1 MKKIISILL
10 TMLLIWCP
18 TLTAAAAETATA
30 ATLRLE
36 KTEGSVK
43 VANAAGKSVKLS
55 DGMRLYSGY
64 TISTQKNSY
73 AYVSLDSNKAVKLDA
88 SSKGEVLQSGKKLEL
103 KLLSGK
109 LFFNVS
115 APVKSNES
123 LNIRTSTM
131 VTGVRGTVGVVEK
144 ISPVVSKLYLI
155 EGTVTVTSTEPAT
168 GQMRQAVITGGQTV
182 TATLQGGSE
191 PGRQM
196 SLTVG
201 AVKEEQIPGFAAVEV
216 EKDPALQQ
224 RIEKKSPLSV
234 LKITGDATGRL
245 KAEQQIAEEESKK
258 LEENL
263 KESGVIAEKKTEPV
277 FKTPT
282 GGGGG
287 GGGGGSSAPALTQ
300 TTLDNPTAAKLQE
313 ALANYDIVNVEKAD
327 PSELYKPADP
337 DYVAAKYEVASGKT
351 LNIISGTMFVGIG
364 ETLTVDGTMNVASG
378 STFQNV
384 GETTINGTIGISGE
398 FINSGKTTINGT
410 MNVDGTATNN
420 GTIEVLSDNS
430 LHAKGTLT
438 NYGTINV
445 GNENTGEKGWLDIT
459 GNLVTSIDGVPS
471 DCKIQV
477 FSDSKFSIIAR
488 TEGELIFLNMA
499 TDVIIADGT
508 TIQLTEDLVIP
519 SGVTLTV
526 NGILTSENR
535 VTIHCIGKLIGA
547 ENCINIEIADG
558 ELLQDYSTAQEPV
571 EDTEMDTSS
580 DDTQQVLS
588 DATQENSSDATSDN
602 NLNNSSELD
611 SPDGEDSGD
620 NQLSTGGEPDEQAGD
635 TA

>member
-36 KTEGSVK
+36 KTEGTVK

-73 AYVSLDSNKAVKLDA
+73 AYISLDSNKAVKLDA
-88 SSKGEVLQSGKKLEL
+88 SSKCQVQKSGNKLEL
-103 KLLSGK
+103 RVISGK

-115 APVKSNES
+115 APVKNNES

-131 VTGVRGTVGVVEK
+131 VTGVRGTSGVVEK

-168 GQMRQAVITGGQTV
+168 GQMRQAVITGGQTA
-182 TATLQGGSE
+182 TATLNGDSE
-191 PGRQM
+191 TGRQM

-201 AVKEEQIPGFAAVEV
+201 AVKEEQIPGFVAVEV
-216 EKDPALQQ
+216 EKDPALQR
-224 RIEKKSPLSV
+224 RIKEKSPLSIP
-234 LKITGDATGRL
+234 KIIGDAAGRL
-245 KAEQQIAEEESKK
+245 KGEQQTAEEKSKK
-258 LEENL
+258 IEENL
-263 KESGVIAEKKTEPV
+263 KESGVITEKKTKPV

-282 GGGGG
+282 GGG

-300 TTLDNPTAAKLQE
+300 TTLDNPTAAELQA
-313 ALANYDIVNVEKAD
+313 ALASYDIVNVENAA
-327 PSELYKPADP
+327 PSELYKPDDP
-337 DYVAAKYEVASGKT
+337 DYVSAKYEVASGKT

-398 FINSGKTTINGT
+398 FMNSGKTTINGT

-430 LHAKGTLT
+430 LHVKGTLT

-611 SPDGEDSGD
+611 SPDGEDSRD